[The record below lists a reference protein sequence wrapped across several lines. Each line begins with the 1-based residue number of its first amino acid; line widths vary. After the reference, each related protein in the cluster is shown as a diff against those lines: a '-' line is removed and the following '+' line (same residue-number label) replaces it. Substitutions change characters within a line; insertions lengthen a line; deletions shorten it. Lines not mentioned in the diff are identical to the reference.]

1 LPLSRLFDP
10 SGTYSPGGAFFS
22 SDRRLEFYRVTR
34 KLLRVNPLDRSFL
47 FVGVLFLKTSRGAII
62 KTLSKTVDE

>member
-1 LPLSRLFDP
+1 
-10 SGTYSPGGAFFS
+10 
-22 SDRRLEFYRVTR
+22 LEFYRVTR

-62 KTLSKTVDE
+62 KILSKTVEE